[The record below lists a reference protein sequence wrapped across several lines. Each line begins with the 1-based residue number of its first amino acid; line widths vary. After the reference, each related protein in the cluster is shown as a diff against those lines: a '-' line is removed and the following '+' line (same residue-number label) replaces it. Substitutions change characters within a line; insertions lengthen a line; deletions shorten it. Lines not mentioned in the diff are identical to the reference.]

1 MTHASFVFLQK
12 DSGTTEFSS
21 YTMDSINQNCF
32 EQIKNYEIFHEP
44 SDSQGVSVVQIVG
57 QLVCLNNCSNNGDC
71 IEGMILNHVV
81 IQFDKTKLSTCKNR
95 KIKNRL
101 KHNLFIAYFLCSNDM
116 AFIYRA

>member
-1 MTHASFVFLQK
+1 MTHESFVFLQK
-12 DSGTTEFSS
+12 DSGTTEFSN

-44 SDSQGVSVVQIVG
+44 SNSQGVSVVQIVG

-81 IQFDKTKLSTCKNR
+81 IQVDKTKLSTCK
-95 KIKNRL
+95 
-101 KHNLFIAYFLCSNDM
+101 
-116 AFIYRA
+116 